1 MRKRMS
7 SLGVLL
13 APVLAFANP
22 GQDCIK
28 HPTNP
33 NCTVVPITSAPKAV
47 LMPEHWGAI
56 ESLGFCALVLIVFWL
71 MIHFRVLRLA
81 SKT

>member
-1 MRKRMS
+1 MRIKVS
-7 SLGVLL
+7 WLSILIGVFLMPLL
-13 APVLAFANP
+13 ALANP

-33 NCTVVPITSAPKAV
+33 NCPVVVVA
-47 LMPEHWGAI
+47 MPEHWGSW
-56 ESLGFCALVLIVFWL
+56 ENLGFCALVLIVFGV
-71 MIHFRVLRLA
+71 MIRLRVLRLN